1 MDTKEEYRKKLE
13 EQLKE
18 WKEKIETLET
28 KAVHLTAGAKSQLTR
43 EIDELLQ
50 KKEVLKEKWS
60 ALQKASGE
68 EWESMK
74 GGLDKASAELKS
86 ALDRVASHF
95 KKQ

>member
-28 KAVHLTAGAKSQLTR
+28 KAAHLTAGAKAQLTR

-50 KKEVLKEKWS
+50 KKEVLKEKWN

-74 GGLDKASAELKS
+74 GGMDKASADLKS

>member
-50 KKEVLKEKWS
+50 KKEVLKEKWN
-60 ALQKASGE
+60 ALQKTSGE